1 MMSAPIPATTRLS
14 GPLFR
19 LRLDGATPE
28 QAEWIAGFNA
38 AATRLVVQNGAQDG
52 APLRPVG
59 PWESYRFAVRP
70 RDHAP
75 AIAAVDFIPFMK
87 GCARLAGI
95 SNNYI
100 PKPMAV

>member
-1 MMSAPIPATTRLS
+1 MMSVPIPATTRLS

-28 QAEWIAGFNA
+28 QAQWIAGFNA
-38 AATRLVVQNGAQDG
+38 AASRMAVQNGVPDS
-52 APLRPVG
+52 APVRPVA
-59 PWESYRFAVRP
+59 PWESYPFAVRP

-75 AIAAVDFIPFMK
+75 VIAATNFIPFMK

-100 PKPMAV
+100 PEPMAV